1 MFFKI
6 MVMVVVL
13 LMVVAVWCLDSFYKD
28 EEGHQDW
35 ADPEAE
41 RLL

>member
-1 MFFKI
+1 MIKIIAMLLVAALIAAMFYI
-6 MVMVVVL
+6 G
-13 LMVVAVWCLDSFYKD
+13 ALDKA
-28 EEGHQDW
+28 EEHQDW